1 VGIDKD
7 LISRQQARDLAVKAR
22 DAQTVWA
29 QASQEQVDRVVEAAV
44 QAGTAAAQQLAEM
57 AVEETRMGI
66 VQDKAVKNLLA
77 TKILG
82 DYIRDMRTVGVI
94 KEDQEKKVIEI
105 AEPVGVIAGITPTTN
120 PTSTVLYKAI
130 IALKSRN
137 AIVFSP
143 HPRAVKCSWEAARI
157 VYEASVKAGAPE
169 GIIGCIDTPT
179 MEGTQELMTHPAIS
193 FTLATGGTN
202 LVRAAYSSG
211 KPAIGV
217 GPGNVP
223 AYIER
228 TADVEKA
235 VRHIILSKTFDN
247 GTVCASEQHIVTEH
261 VIEAKVKDALKKHG
275 AYFMNLAEK
284 KKLEDVVFR
293 RGSINPEVVGQ
304 PALKIAE
311 MAGIKVPVDTKV
323 LIVNLSEVGP
333 NELLSGEKLCP
344 ILGFYTVDNWVDACE
359 LSIALLQYMGM
370 GHTLAIHSQ
379 NESVV
384 MEFALKKPI
393 SRIVWNTP
401 STHGAVGITTGLAPA
416 LTLSCGTMGGSST
429 ADNVTPYH
437 LLNIKRLCL
446 GIREPEELDFGDTE
460 AVLQRQDVERIIRQV
475 LCRSPE
481 KDAKEIES
489 IVWETL
495 KRLPKV
501 SMK

>member
-1 VGIDKD
+1 MGIDKD

-44 QAGTAAAQQLAEM
+44 EAGTAAAQQLAEM

-66 VQDKAVKNLLA
+66 VQDKTVKNLLA

-235 VRHIILSKTFDN
+235 
-247 GTVCASEQHIVTEH
+247 
-261 VIEAKVKDALKKHG
+261 
-275 AYFMNLAEK
+275 
-284 KKLEDVVFR
+284 
-293 RGSINPEVVGQ
+293 
-304 PALKIAE
+304 
-311 MAGIKVPVDTKV
+311 
-323 LIVNLSEVGP
+323 
-333 NELLSGEKLCP
+333 
-344 ILGFYTVDNWVDACE
+344 
-359 LSIALLQYMGM
+359 
-370 GHTLAIHSQ
+370 
-379 NESVV
+379 
-384 MEFALKKPI
+384 FA
-393 SRIVWNTP
+393 T
-401 STHGAVGITTGLAPA
+401 
-416 LTLSCGTMGGSST
+416 
-429 ADNVTPYH
+429 
-437 LLNIKRLCL
+437 
-446 GIREPEELDFGDTE
+446 
-460 AVLQRQDVERIIRQV
+460 
-475 LCRSPE
+475 
-481 KDAKEIES
+481 
-489 IVWETL
+489 
-495 KRLPKV
+495 
-501 SMK
+501 

>member
-1 VGIDKD
+1 MGIDKD

-22 DAQTVWA
+22 DAQAVWA

-44 QAGTAAAQQLAEM
+44 KAGAAAAQQLAEM
-57 AVEETRMGI
+57 AVAETQMGI
-66 VQDKAVKNLLA
+66 VQDKTVKNLLA

-82 DYIRDMRTVGVI
+82 EHIREMRTVGVI
-94 KEDQEKKVIEI
+94 KEDQKKKVFEI
-105 AEPVGVIAGITPTTN
+105 AEPIGVIAGITPTTN

-157 VYEASVKAGAPE
+157 VHEAAVKAGAPE

-179 MEGTQELMTHPAIS
+179 MEGTKELMTHPAVS

-202 LVRAAYSSG
+202 LVRSAYSSG

-235 VRHIILSKTFDN
+235 VRYIILSKTFDN
-247 GTVCASEQHIVTEH
+247 GTVCASEQHIVTER
-261 VIEAKVKDALKKHG
+261 VIEAKVIDALKKHG
-275 AYFMNLAEK
+275 GYFLNADEK
-284 KKLEDVVFR
+284 KKIGDVVFR
-293 RGSINPEVVGQ
+293 NGAINPDVVGQ
-304 PALKIAE
+304 PALKIAD

-323 LIVNLSEVGP
+323 LIANLSEVGP
-333 NELLSGEKLCP
+333 NEPLSGEKLCP
-344 ILGFYTVDNWVDACE
+344 VLGFYTVENWVEACE

-370 GHTLAIHSQ
+370 GHTFAIHSQ

-384 MEFALKKPI
+384 REFALKKPI

-460 AVLQRQDVERIIRQV
+460 DVLQRQDLERIIRQV
-475 LCRSPE
+475 LNRSPE

-495 KRLPKV
+495 KRLQKV
-501 SMK
+501 SLQ

>member
-1 VGIDKD
+1 
-7 LISRQQARDLAVKAR
+7 
-22 DAQTVWA
+22 
-29 QASQEQVDRVVEAAV
+29 
-44 QAGTAAAQQLAEM
+44 
-57 AVEETRMGI
+57 
-66 VQDKAVKNLLA
+66 
-77 TKILG
+77 
-82 DYIRDMRTVGVI
+82 
-94 KEDQEKKVIEI
+94 
-105 AEPVGVIAGITPTTN
+105 
-120 PTSTVLYKAI
+120 
-130 IALKSRN
+130 
-137 AIVFSP
+137 
-143 HPRAVKCSWEAARI
+143 
-157 VYEASVKAGAPE
+157 
-169 GIIGCIDTPT
+169 
-179 MEGTQELMTHPAIS
+179 MTHPAIS

>member
-1 VGIDKD
+1 MGIDKD

-44 QAGTAAAQQLAEM
+44 EAGTAAAQQLAEM

-66 VQDKAVKNLLA
+66 VQDKTVKNLLA

-82 DYIRDMRTVGVI
+82 DYIREMRTVGVI

-179 MEGTQELMTHPAIS
+179 MEGTKELMTHPAVS

-202 LVRAAYSSG
+202 LVRSAYSSG

-235 VRHIILSKTFDN
+235 VRYIILSKTFDN
-247 GTVCASEQHIVTEH
+247 GTVCASEQHIVTER
-261 VIEAKVKDALKKHG
+261 VIEAKVIDALKKHG
-275 AYFMNLAEK
+275 GYFLNADEK
-284 KKLEDVVFR
+284 KKIGDVVFR
-293 RGSINPEVVGQ
+293 NGAINPDVVGQ
-304 PALKIAE
+304 PALKIAD

-323 LIVNLSEVGP
+323 LIANLSEVGP
-333 NELLSGEKLCP
+333 NEPLSGEKLCP
-344 ILGFYTVDNWVDACE
+344 VLGFYTVENWVEACE

-370 GHTLAIHSQ
+370 GHTFAIHSQ

-384 MEFALKKPI
+384 REFALKKPI

-460 AVLQRQDVERIIRQV
+460 DVLQRQDLERIIRQV
-475 LCRSPE
+475 LNRSPE

-495 KRLPKV
+495 KRLQKV
-501 SMK
+501 SLQ

>member
-44 QAGTAAAQQLAEM
+44 EAGTAAAQQLAEM

-66 VQDKAVKNLLA
+66 VQDKTVKNLLA

-82 DYIRDMRTVGVI
+82 DYIREMRTVGVI

-120 PTSTVLYKAI
+120 PTSTVFYKAI

-157 VYEASVKAGAPE
+157 VHEAAVKAGAPE
-169 GIIGCIDTPT
+169 GIISCIDTPT
-179 MEGTQELMTHPAIS
+179 MEGTKELMTHPAVS

-202 LVRAAYSSG
+202 LVRSAYSSG

-235 VRHIILSKTFDN
+235 VRYIILSKTFDN
-247 GTVCASEQHIVTEH
+247 GTVCASEQHIVTER
-261 VIEAKVKDALKKHG
+261 VIEAKVIDALKKHG
-275 AYFMNLAEK
+275 GYFLNADEK
-284 KKLEDVVFR
+284 KKIGDVVFR
-293 RGSINPEVVGQ
+293 NGAINPDVVGQ
-304 PALKIAE
+304 PALKIAD

-323 LIVNLSEVGP
+323 LIANLSEVGP
-333 NELLSGEKLCP
+333 NEPLSGEKLCP
-344 ILGFYTVDNWVDACE
+344 VLGFYTVENWVEACE

-370 GHTLAIHSQ
+370 GHTFAIHSQ

-384 MEFALKKPI
+384 REFALKKPI

-460 AVLQRQDVERIIRQV
+460 DVLQRQDLERIIRQV
-475 LCRSPE
+475 LNRSPE

-495 KRLPKV
+495 KRLQKV
-501 SMK
+501 SLQ

>member
-1 VGIDKD
+1 MGIDKD
-7 LISRQQARDLAVKAR
+7 LISRQQARDLVLKAK
-22 DAQTVWA
+22 DAQAVWA

-44 QAGTAAAQQLAEM
+44 KAGAAAAQRLAEM

-66 VQDKAVKNLLA
+66 VQDKTIKNLLA

-94 KEDQEKKVIEI
+94 KEDQEKRVIEI
-105 AEPVGVIAGITPTTN
+105 AEPIGVIAGITPTTN

-157 VYEASVKAGAPE
+157 VHEAAVKAGAPE
-169 GIIGCIDTPT
+169 GIIGCIDNPT
-179 MEGTQELMTHPAIS
+179 MEGTKELMTHPAVS

-202 LVRAAYSSG
+202 LVRSAYSSG

-235 VRHIILSKTFDN
+235 VRYIILSKTFDN
-247 GTVCASEQHIVTEH
+247 GTVCASEQHIVTER
-261 VIEAKVKDALKKHG
+261 VIEAEVIDALKKHG
-275 AYFMNLAEK
+275 GYFLNADEK
-284 KKLEDVVFR
+284 KKIGDVVFR
-293 RGSINPEVVGQ
+293 NGSINPEVVGQ
-304 PALKIAE
+304 SALKIAD
-311 MAGIKVPVDTKV
+311 MAGIKVPADTKV
-323 LIVNLSEVGP
+323 LIANLSEVGP
-333 NELLSGEKLCP
+333 NEPLSGEKLCP
-344 ILGFYTVDNWVDACE
+344 VLGFYTVENWVEACE

-370 GHTLAIHSQ
+370 GHTFAIHSQ

-384 MEFALKKPI
+384 REFALKKPI

-446 GIREPEELDFGDTE
+446 GIREPEELDFGETE
-460 AVLQRQDVERIIRQV
+460 NVLQRQDLERIIRQV
-475 LCRSPE
+475 LNRRPE
-481 KDAKEIES
+481 KDVKEIES

-495 KRLPKV
+495 KRLQKV
-501 SMK
+501 SLQ

>member
-1 VGIDKD
+1 MGIDKD

-44 QAGTAAAQQLAEM
+44 EAGTAAAQQLAEM

-66 VQDKAVKNLLA
+66 VQDKTVKNLLA

-82 DYIRDMRTVGVI
+82 DYIREMRTVGVI

-157 VYEASVKAGAPE
+157 VHEAAVKAGAPE

-179 MEGTQELMTHPAIS
+179 MEGTKELMTHPAVS

-202 LVRAAYSSG
+202 LVRSAYSSG

-235 VRHIILSKTFDN
+235 VRYIILSKTFDN
-247 GTVCASEQHIVTEH
+247 GTVCASEQHIVTER
-261 VIEAKVKDALKKHG
+261 VIEAKVIDALKKHG
-275 AYFMNLAEK
+275 GYFLNADEK
-284 KKLEDVVFR
+284 KKIGDVVFR
-293 RGSINPEVVGQ
+293 NGAINPDVVGQ
-304 PALKIAE
+304 PALKIAD

-323 LIVNLSEVGP
+323 LIANLSEVGP
-333 NELLSGEKLCP
+333 NEPLSGEKLCP
-344 ILGFYTVDNWVDACE
+344 VLGFYTVENWVEACE

-370 GHTLAIHSQ
+370 GHTFAIHSQ

-384 MEFALKKPI
+384 REFALKKPI

-460 AVLQRQDVERIIRQV
+460 DVLQRQDLERIIRQV
-475 LCRSPE
+475 LNRSPE

-495 KRLPKV
+495 KRLQKV
-501 SMK
+501 SLQ

>member
-22 DAQTVWA
+22 DAQAVWA

-44 QAGTAAAQQLAEM
+44 KAGAAAAQQLAEM
-57 AVEETRMGI
+57 AVAETQMGI
-66 VQDKAVKNLLA
+66 VQDKTVKNLLA

-82 DYIRDMRTVGVI
+82 EHIREMRTVGVI
-94 KEDQEKKVIEI
+94 KEDQKKKVFEI
-105 AEPVGVIAGITPTTN
+105 AEPIGVIAGITPTTN

-157 VYEASVKAGAPE
+157 VHEAAVKAGAPE

-179 MEGTQELMTHPAIS
+179 MEGTKELMTHPAVS

-202 LVRAAYSSG
+202 LVRSAYSSG

-235 VRHIILSKTFDN
+235 VRYIILSKTFDN
-247 GTVCASEQHIVTEH
+247 GTVCASEQHIVTER
-261 VIEAKVKDALKKHG
+261 VIEAKVIDALKKHG
-275 AYFMNLAEK
+275 GYFLNADEK
-284 KKLEDVVFR
+284 KKIGDVVFR
-293 RGSINPEVVGQ
+293 NGAINPDVVGQ
-304 PALKIAE
+304 PALKIAD

-323 LIVNLSEVGP
+323 LIANLSEVGP
-333 NELLSGEKLCP
+333 NEPLSGEKLCP
-344 ILGFYTVDNWVDACE
+344 VLGFYTVENWVEACE

-370 GHTLAIHSQ
+370 GHTFAIHSQ

-384 MEFALKKPI
+384 REFALKKPI

-460 AVLQRQDVERIIRQV
+460 DVLQRQDLERIIRQV
-475 LCRSPE
+475 LNRSPE

-495 KRLPKV
+495 KRLQKV
-501 SMK
+501 SLQ

>member
-1 VGIDKD
+1 MGIDKD

-44 QAGTAAAQQLAEM
+44 EAGTAAAQQLAEM

-66 VQDKAVKNLLA
+66 VQDKTVKNLLA

-370 GHTLAIHSQ
+370 G
-379 NESVV
+379 
-384 MEFALKKPI
+384 
-393 SRIVWNTP
+393 
-401 STHGAVGITTGLAPA
+401 
-416 LTLSCGTMGGSST
+416 
-429 ADNVTPYH
+429 
-437 LLNIKRLCL
+437 
-446 GIREPEELDFGDTE
+446 
-460 AVLQRQDVERIIRQV
+460 
-475 LCRSPE
+475 
-481 KDAKEIES
+481 
-489 IVWETL
+489 
-495 KRLPKV
+495 
-501 SMK
+501 